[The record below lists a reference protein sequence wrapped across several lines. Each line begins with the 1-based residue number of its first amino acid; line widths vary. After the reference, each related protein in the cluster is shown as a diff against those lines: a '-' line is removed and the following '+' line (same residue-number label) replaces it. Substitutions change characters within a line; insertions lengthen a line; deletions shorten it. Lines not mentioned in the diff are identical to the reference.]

1 MSRVALGGTFNPLHD
16 GHKALLIRAYQLSK
30 KAEVLIGITS
40 DEMAGKKYHE
50 VEDWEVR
57 KQAVTAFIQ
66 DTFGSSPLIVRL
78 DDPFGPT
85 IDEDFDYLV
94 VSPETEPTAHL
105 INTRRTKQ
113 GKQPINI
120 ELVEYVLAG
129 DGRPISSTRVLRGE
143 IDIHGNLL
151 QHR

>member
-1 MSRVALGGTFNPLHD
+1 MSRVAVGGTFNPLHD
-16 GHKALLIRAYQLSK
+16 GHKALLIRAYQLSN

-40 DEMAGKKYHE
+40 NEMAGKKYHE
-50 VEDWEVR
+50 VEDWEIR
-57 KQAVTAFIQ
+57 KQAVMAFIQ
-66 DTFGSSPLIVRL
+66 ETFGSVPLIVRL

-85 IDEDFDYLV
+85 IYEDFDYLV

-105 INTRRTKQ
+105 INTRRAKQ

-129 DGRPISSTRVLRGE
+129 DGSPISSTRVLQGE

>member
-1 MSRVALGGTFNPLHD
+1 M
-16 GHKALLIRAYQLSK
+16 
-30 KAEVLIGITS
+30 LIGITS
-40 DEMAGKKYHE
+40 NEMAEKKYHG
-50 VEDWEVR
+50 VEDWDARRHEVMS
-57 KQAVTAFIQ
+57 FMQ
-66 DTFGSSPLIVRL
+66 DTLGASPLIVRL
-78 DDPFGPT
+78 DDPFGLT

-105 INTRRTKQ
+105 INTRRAEQ

>member
-16 GHKALLIRAYQLSK
+16 GHKALLIRAYQLSN

-40 DEMAGKKYHE
+40 NEMAGKKYHK

-57 KQAVTAFIQ
+57 KQAVTTFIQ
-66 DTFGSSPLIVRL
+66 DTLGASPLIVRL

-85 IDEDFDYLV
+85 LDDDFDYLV
-94 VSPETEPTAHL
+94 VSPETEPMANL
-105 INTRRTKQ
+105 INSQRAKQ
-113 GKQPINI
+113 GKQPIKI
-120 ELVEYVLAG
+120 ELVKYVLAG
-129 DGRPISSTRVLRGE
+129 DGHPISSTRVIRGE
-143 IDIHGNLL
+143 IDTHGNML

>member
-1 MSRVALGGTFNPLHD
+1 MSRVAVGGTFNPLHD
-16 GHKALLIRAYQLSK
+16 GHRALLTRAHQLSSGG
-30 KAEVLIGITS
+30 ELLIGITS
-40 DEMAGKKYHE
+40 NEMAGKKYHE
-50 VEDWEVR
+50 VEDWEARRQEVM
-57 KQAVTAFIQ
+57 AFMQ
-66 DTFGSSPLIVRL
+66 DTFGIRPLTVRL

-85 IDEDFDYLV
+85 IYEDFDYLV

-105 INTRRTKQ
+105 INTRRAEQ

>member
-1 MSRVALGGTFNPLHD
+1 MSKVAVGGTFNPLHD
-16 GHKALLIRAYQLSK
+16 GHKALLTRACQLSNGG
-30 KAEVLIGITS
+30 ELLIGITS
-40 DEMAGKKYHE
+40 NKMAEKKYHK

-57 KQAVTAFIQ
+57 RLAVMDFIQ
-66 DTFGSSPLIVRL
+66 DIFSSTLLIVRL

-85 IDEDFDYLV
+85 INEDFDYLV

-105 INTRRTKQ
+105 INTRRVEN

-129 DGRPISSTRVLRGE
+129 DGSPISSTRILRGE
-143 IDIHGNLL
+143 IDIHGDML

>member
-1 MSRVALGGTFNPLHD
+1 MSRVAVGGTFNPLHD

-30 KAEVLIGITS
+30 GDEVLIGITS
-40 DEMAGKKYHE
+40 NAMAEKKYHG
-50 VEDWEVR
+50 VEDWDARRHEVMS
-57 KQAVTAFIQ
+57 FMQ
-66 DTFGSSPLIVRL
+66 DTLGATPLTVRL
-78 DDPFGPT
+78 DDPFGLT

-105 INTRRTKQ
+105 INTRRAEQ
-113 GKQPINI
+113 GKQPIHI

-143 IDIHGNLL
+143 IDIHGNML

>member
-1 MSRVALGGTFNPLHD
+1 MHD
-16 GHKALLIRAYQLSK
+16 GHKALLIRAFQLSNK
-30 KAEVLIGITS
+30 GEVLIGITS
-40 DEMAGKKYHE
+40 NEMAGKKYHK

-57 KQAVTAFIQ
+57 KQAVMGFMQ
-66 DTFGSSPLIVRL
+66 DTFGSSPLTVRL

-85 IDEDFDYLV
+85 IYEDFDYLV
-94 VSPETEPTAHL
+94 VSPETESTAHL
-105 INTRRTKQ
+105 INTRRAEQ

>member
-1 MSRVALGGTFNPLHD
+1 MSRVAVGGTFNPLHD
-16 GHKALLIRAYQLSK
+16 GHKALLARAHQLSSGG
-30 KAEVLIGITS
+30 ELLIGITS
-40 DEMAGKKYHE
+40 NEMAGKKYHE

-57 KQAVTAFIQ
+57 KQAVMGFMQ
-66 DTFGSSPLIVRL
+66 DTLGASPLTVRL

-85 IDEDFDYLV
+85 IYEDFDYLI

-105 INTRRTKQ
+105 INTRRAEQ

-120 ELVEYVLAG
+120 ELVEYVLAC

>member
-1 MSRVALGGTFNPLHD
+1 MSRVAVGGTFNPLHD
-16 GHKALLIRAYQLSK
+16 GHKALLIRAYQLSNK
-30 KAEVLIGITS
+30 TEVLIGITS
-40 DEMAGKKYHE
+40 NEMAGKKYHE

-57 KQAVTAFIQ
+57 KQAVKAFIH
-66 DTFGSSPLIVRL
+66 DTFGLVPLIVRL
-78 DDPFGPT
+78 DDPFGLT
-85 IDEDFDYLV
+85 INEDFDYLV

-105 INTRRTKQ
+105 INSQRTKQ

-129 DGRPISSTRVLRGE
+129 DGSPISSTRVLRGE

>member
-16 GHKALLIRAYQLSK
+16 GHKALLIRAYQLSNGG
-30 KAEVLIGITS
+30 ELLIGITS
-40 DEMAGKKYHE
+40 DEMAEKKYHE
-50 VEDWEVR
+50 VEDWEIR
-57 KQAVTAFIQ
+57 KQAVMAFIQ
-66 DTFGSSPLIVRL
+66 DTFGSNPLIVRL
-78 DDPFGPT
+78 DNPFGPT

-94 VSPETEPTAHL
+94 VSPETQPTAHQM
-105 INTRRTKQ
+105 NSRRAEQ

-129 DGRPISSTRVLRGE
+129 DGSPISSTRVLRGE

>member
-1 MSRVALGGTFNPLHD
+1 MSRVAVGGTFNPLHD
-16 GHKALLIRAYQLSK
+16 GHKALLIRAYQLSNGG
-30 KAEVLIGITS
+30 EVLIGITS
-40 DEMAGKKYHE
+40 NEMAGKKYHK
-50 VEDWEVR
+50 VDDWEVR
-57 KQAVTAFIQ
+57 KQAVMTFIQ
-66 DTFGSSPLIVRL
+66 NTLGYSPLIIRL
-78 DDPFGPT
+78 EDPFGLT

-105 INTRRTKQ
+105 INTRRAEQ

>member
-1 MSRVALGGTFNPLHD
+1 MHD
-16 GHKALLIRAYQLSK
+16 GHKALLVRAYQLSN

-40 DEMAGKKYHE
+40 NEMAGKKYHE

-66 DTFGSSPLIVRL
+66 DTFGTSPLIARL

-85 IDEDFDYLV
+85 IDEDFEYLV
-94 VSPETEPTAHL
+94 VSPETESMAHK
-105 INTRRTKQ
+105 INSRRAKQ

-120 ELVEYVLAG
+120 ELVEYVLAD

-151 QHR
+151 

>member
-16 GHKALLIRAYQLSK
+16 GHKALLIRAYQLSN

-40 DEMAGKKYHE
+40 NEMAGKKYHE

-57 KQAVTAFIQ
+57 MQAVTAFIQ
-66 DTFGSSPLIVRL
+66 DTLGISPLIVRL
-78 DDPFGPT
+78 DDHFGPT
-85 IDEDFDYLV
+85 LEDDFDYLV
-94 VSPETEPTAHL
+94 VSPETEPMAHQ
-105 INTRRTKQ
+105 INSRRAKQ

-129 DGRPISSTRVLRGE
+129 DGSPISSTRVLRGE

>member
-1 MSRVALGGTFNPLHD
+1 MSRVAVGGTFNPLHD
-16 GHKALLIRAYQLSK
+16 GHKALLIRAHQLSSGG
-30 KAEVLIGITS
+30 ELLIGITS
-40 DEMAGKKYHE
+40 NEMAGKKYHE

-57 KQAVTAFIQ
+57 KQAVMGFIQ
-66 DTFGSSPLIVRL
+66 DTLGTSPLTVRL

-85 IDEDFDYLV
+85 VNKDFDYLV

-105 INTRRTKQ
+105 INTRRAKQ

-129 DGRPISSTRVLRGE
+129 DGRPISSTRVIRGE
-143 IDIHGNLL
+143 IDIHGNLQ

>member
-1 MSRVALGGTFNPLHD
+1 MSRVAVGGTFNPLHD
-16 GHKALLIRAYQLSK
+16 GHKALLTRAYQLSSGG
-30 KAEVLIGITS
+30 ELLIGITS
-40 DEMAGKKYHE
+40 NEMARKKYHE

-57 KQAVTAFIQ
+57 KQTVMDFIQ

-94 VSPETEPTAHL
+94 VSHETEPTAHL
-105 INTRRTKQ
+105 INTRRAELEKR
-113 GKQPINI
+113 PINI
-120 ELVEYVLAG
+120 ERIEYVLAG
-129 DGRPISSTRVLRGE
+129 DGRPISSTRVLQGE
-143 IDIHGNLL
+143 IDIHGNPL

>member
-1 MSRVALGGTFNPLHD
+1 MSRVAVGGTFNPLHD
-16 GHKALLIRAYQLSK
+16 GHKALLIRAYQLSN

-40 DEMAGKKYHE
+40 NEMAGKKYHE
-50 VEDWEVR
+50 VEDWEIR
-57 KQAVTAFIQ
+57 KQAVMAFIQ
-66 DTFGSSPLIVRL
+66 ETFGSVPLIVRL

-85 IDEDFDYLV
+85 IYEDFDYLV

-105 INTRRTKQ
+105 INTQRAEQ

-129 DGRPISSTRVLRGE
+129 DGSPISSTRVLQGE